1 MTGSSRVIVGFETSD
16 DAGVYRLTDGI
27 ALIQTLDFIT
37 PIVDDPYVYGQIAV
51 CNGLSDVYAMG
62 GTPITALNIICFPTN
77 KFTLDVLSKVLQGGA
92 DKLTEAGVQL
102 LGGHSVEDEELK
114 FGVSVTGVVHPDNV
128 IRNRGMR
135 EGDFLVLTKPLGTG
149 IISTAIKAGMTEEPH
164 IAPYIASMNTLNE
177 KAAAFMKE
185 FPVHACTDVTGFGFI
200 GHLSEMLGDDCFEIA
215 VHADTVPLLPGA
227 EEYASMGLIPG
238 GMYRNRDFVGGRCI
252 VEKSALRVKAD
263 IAFDPQT
270 SGGLLVAL
278 PGDYAEHYV
287 EVLRA
292 AGVTWASIVGEVKKS
307 KEPRIRLM

>member
-1 MTGSSRVIVGFETSD
+1 MGLDTSD
-16 DAGVYRLTDGI
+16 DAGVYLLTDGI
-27 ALIQTLDFIT
+27 ALVQTLDFIT

-62 GTPITALNIICFPTN
+62 GTPVTALNIICFPTN

-92 DKLTEAGVQL
+92 DKLAEAGVQL
-102 LGGHSVEDEELK
+102 LGGHSVEDDELK
-114 FGVSVTGVVHPDNV
+114 FGISVTGVVHPDNV
-128 IRNRGMR
+128 VRNRGLE
-135 EGDFLVLTKPLGTG
+135 EGDCLVLTKPLGTG
-149 IISTAIKAGMTEEPH
+149 IISTTIKAGMAEEGH
-164 IAPYIASMNTLNE
+164 IPPFVESMNTLNE

-185 FPVHACTDVTGFGFI
+185 FPVHACTDVTGFGFM
-200 GHLSEMLGDDCFEIA
+200 GHLSEMLGMNNFE
-215 VHADTVPLLPGA
+215 VTVQAENIPFLPGA

-238 GMYRNRDFVGGRCI
+238 GMYRNRDFVGDLCI
-252 VEKSALRVKAD
+252 VEKTVPRERAD

-278 PGDYAEHYV
+278 PKDYAERYV

-307 KEPRIRLM
+307 DAPRIRLV